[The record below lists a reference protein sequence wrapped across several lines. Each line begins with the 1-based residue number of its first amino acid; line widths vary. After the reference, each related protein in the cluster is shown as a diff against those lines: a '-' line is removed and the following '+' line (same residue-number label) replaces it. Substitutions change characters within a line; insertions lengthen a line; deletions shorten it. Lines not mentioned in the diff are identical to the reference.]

1 MDLSLLGWNNTFQN
15 LFTPYAEDGHVPAR
29 VIARHRTV
37 CRVVC
42 ADGDLEAVI
51 AGKVRYRA
59 ANKSEYPVVGDWVTV
74 SARVD
79 EGTAVIHDILPR
91 QTWFS
96 RKAPGIETEEQ
107 VFAANID
114 TVFWVSSLNKV
125 LNLRRIERFMVSVW
139 DGGAAPAIILN
150 KADLSD
156 AADEQVA
163 KVEEA
168 APGVPVLAM
177 SAKEGTGIGQLSP
190 YLKTGRT
197 VIFIGQSGV
206 GKSTLINRIVGED
219 VLKTGDI
226 RESDDR
232 GRHTTV
238 SRQLVILP
246 DGGMVIDTPGI
257 RELQIWD
264 ADQTGLGAFG
274 SIEELAAQCRFA
286 DCRHESEPG
295 CAVKAAVEDGM
306 IDRKQY
312 ENFMKLRREMDYLQT
327 KVDFNARAEEKRRQ
341 KQFGRMRSSFKKKS
355 PKR

>member
-1 MDLSLLGWNNTFQN
+1 MEISLLGWNSKFQK
-15 LFTPYAEDGHVPAR
+15 LFAPYAEDGHVPAR

-37 CRVVC
+37 YRVVC
-42 ADGDLEAVI
+42 AEGDLEAVI

-59 ANKSEYPVVGDWVTV
+59 ANKSEYPVVGDWVAV
-74 SARVD
+74 SPRID

-96 RKAPGIETEEQ
+96 RKAPGIEIEEQ

-125 LNLRRIERFMVSVW
+125 LNTRRIERFMVSVW

-150 KADLSD
+150 KADLCESV
-156 AADEQVA
+156 DEQVA
-163 KVEEA
+163 KVEIA
-168 APGVPVLAM
+168 APGVPVLVM
-177 SAKEGTGIGQLSP
+177 SAKQGIGLEQLTP
-190 YLKTGRT
+190 YLQAGKT

-206 GKSTLINRIVGED
+206 GKSTIINRTVGKD

-238 SRQLVILP
+238 SRQLIVLP
-246 DGGMVIDTPGI
+246 GGGMVIDTPGI

-264 ADQTGLGAFG
+264 LDQTGLEAFDNL
-274 SIEELAAQCRFA
+274 EELATQCRFA

-295 CAVKAAVEDGM
+295 CAVKAAVEDGI
-306 IDRKQY
+306 IDRKRH
-312 ENFMKLRREMDYLQT
+312 ENFMKLRRELDYLQT
-327 KVDFNARAEEKRRQ
+327 KVDFSARSEEKKRL
-341 KQFGRMRSSFKKKS
+341 KQFGRMRSSMKKKS
-355 PKR
+355 NKR